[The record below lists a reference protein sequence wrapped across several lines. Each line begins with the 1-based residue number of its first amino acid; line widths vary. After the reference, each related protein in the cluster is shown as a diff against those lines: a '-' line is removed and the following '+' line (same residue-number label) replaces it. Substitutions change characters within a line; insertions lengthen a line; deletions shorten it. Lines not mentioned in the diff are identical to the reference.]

1 MEPFQCTDVF
11 VYARTEAREPIMVLT
26 LFLPKSAPRHNADTG
41 LVQQL
46 ERVERIGL
54 LSRLARCLN
63 RTGGQA
69 NAWVQIERAWRVDAG
84 YALERIETPRHR
96 LGALRER
103 GVRRVRLGLPE
114 RVAGVAGARWADH
127 AVDAD
132 LAAEW
137 GAEADGD
144 HLVDEREDVV
154 GYIGALKVAAAPA
167 ALARDAL
174 GDGVEGEEGD
184 LRVERADDLFERG
197 EGVRVARVEVRLVD
211 FVREQDEVVLLAET
225 HDALHRRLVEQRARR
240 VARVDDHE
248 RLGLDPLLDR
258 LADRGLDVRRGRRPA
273 RLFVEVV
280 GYPHAL
286 VRRERRRVQRVL
298 RDRNEDAR
306 LGARDER
313 RYEQRH
319 TRGGA
324 SGQEDVVWVRG
335 VAVSFWEKKNRQ
347 GDEFREL
354 ADPPWERVG
363 MGRGFGGSLGG
374 ITARGDDR
382 TDLR

>member
-1 MEPFQCTDVF
+1 MEPLQCTDVF
-11 VYARTEAREPIMVLT
+11 LYARAEARESIVVLT
-26 LFLPKSAPRHNADTG
+26 LFLPKSAPRHNTDAG

-54 LSRLARCLN
+54 LSRLTCGLDRG
-63 RTGGQA
+63 GGQA
-69 NAWVQIERAWRVDAG
+69 NAWVQIERARRVDAG
-84 YALERIETPRHR
+84 YALERIEARCHR

-103 GVRRVRLGLPE
+103 GMRRVRLGLPE
-114 RVAGVAGARWADH
+114 RVAGVGGAWWADH
-127 AVDAD
+127 AVNTD

-137 GAEADGD
+137 RAEADGD
-144 HLVDEREDVV
+144 HLVQEREDVV
-154 GYIGALKVAAAPA
+154 GHVGALEVSAAPA

-184 LRVERADDLFERG
+184 ARVERADDLFERG
-197 EGVRVARVEVRLVD
+197 ERVGGARVQVRLVD

-225 HDALHRRLVEQRARR
+225 DEALHRRLVEQCARR

-248 RLGLDPLLDR
+248 RFGFDTVLIDR
-258 LADRGLDVRRGRRPA
+258 LADRGFDVRRGRRPV

-280 GYPHAL
+280 GDPHAL

-298 RDRNEDAR
+298 RDRNEDAG

-313 RYEQRH
+313 RDEQRH

-324 SGQEDVVWVRG
+324 SGQEDVVWV
-335 VAVSFWEKKNRQ
+335 
-347 GDEFREL
+347 
-354 ADPPWERVG
+354 
-363 MGRGFGGSLGG
+363 
-374 ITARGDDR
+374 
-382 TDLR
+382 